1 VVYQGPSL
9 ARATFQAKVVSFNP
23 ATNIL
28 KVINTTGTPITN
40 EVLIQES
47 GTTTVQSIIRTLLQ
61 VTDPDFIIYSGY
73 ITYIENRTGVE
84 RSGDATE
91 QFRVVLRF

>member
-1 VVYQGPSL
+1 L
-9 ARATFQAKVVSFNP
+9 ARATFKAKIVSFNP

-28 KVINTTGTPITN
+28 KVINITGTPTAN
-40 EVLIQES
+40 EVLVQES
-47 GTTTVQSIIRTLLQ
+47 LSSGQAIIRTLLQ

-73 ITYIENRTGVE
+73 MTYIENRTGVE